1 MFMFHRCLD
10 IIDGRICHAAS
21 LENVQPFLS
30 GFCSSYRL
38 DQTFNKNAVL
48 HPFIVR
54 YETGVR
60 GPFGLAKLLAK
71 KTEKTIVSATEED
84 ITIKRLEPRIRDN
97 GC

>member
-1 MFMFHRCLD
+1 MFHGCLD
-10 IIDGRICHAAS
+10 IVDGRICHAAS

-38 DQTFNKNAVL
+38 DQAFDKNAVL
-48 HPFIVR
+48 HSFIVR

-60 GPFGLAKLLAK
+60 GPIVLAELLAK
-71 KTEKTIVSATEED
+71 KTEQTIVSATEED

-97 GC
+97 RC